1 MSTRKFTAR
10 ECRQM
15 VHALR
20 LAKRRIE
27 IRADRFICLTLDSL
41 VLHGEIQW
49 RTANLL
55 REIISVRISPY
66 PSLDTWVAVNAGV
79 EYARFG
85 SKQFVEDVRQHR
97 VKWIDLLIKE
107 FTDLAKVAS

>member
-1 MSTRKFTAR
+1 MSARKFTAR
-10 ECRQM
+10 ECHQM

-27 IRADRFICLTLDSL
+27 SHAGRFICLALDSL
-41 VLHGEIQW
+41 VLHGEIQR

-55 REIISVRISPY
+55 QEIIMGRISPY

-79 EYARFG
+79 EPARLG
-85 SKQFVEDVRQHR
+85 SKPFVEDVRQHR

>member
-1 MSTRKFTAR
+1 MSARKFTAR

-27 IRADRFICLTLDSL
+27 SRAGRFICLTLDSL
-41 VLHGEIQW
+41 VVQSEIQQ

-55 REIISVRISPY
+55 QEMIMGRIHPY
-66 PSLDTWVAVNAGV
+66 GSLDTWIAANTRM
-79 EYARFG
+79 EPSRFG
-85 SKQFVEDVRQHR
+85 SKAFVEDVCQHR